1 MYNRGKFH
9 LYSISGCQ
17 VKKFEMFLWQWSIH
31 EMDRFWAF
39 LGPNSPKYG
48 LILLKFAPQLVL
60 MGSKT
65 VFEEFFEN
73 WNFYRNRTY
82 PKFALFSVFVQ
93 LWGCFS
99 PWRRPKSKKTK
110 CLEGPNYA
118 IGLSNNRKIKALSC
132 RNFSR
137 KIRLL
142 LSYFG
147 SFLVKK
153 GAWSHF
159 KGSESK
165 FDLPYC
171 SLTIVGHVSVQKVWF
186 QHFPV
191 LRL

>member
-31 EMDRFWAF
+31 EMARFWAF

-48 LILLKFAPQLVL
+48 LILLKFAPQLVFI
-60 MGSKT
+60 GSKT
-65 VFEEFFEN
+65 VFEEFCEN
-73 WNFYRNRTY
+73 SNFYQNRTY

-93 LWGCFS
+93 
-99 PWRRPKSKKTK
+99 
-110 CLEGPNYA
+110 

-132 RNFSR
+132 PNFSR
-137 KIRLL
+137 KIRLR